1 MPVASKYHFPEK
13 VHLSGPDCFHLVLD
27 LHAKKY
33 GAGGNVMR
41 KVFRFRHQLD
51 EEKVKHIL
59 IHSPAIHW
67 LCNIELNKGNL
78 VTIPYWKYRNA
89 GRRINIYVHDVQNQ
103 NEIPQHLLRRDIP
116 VESAMYV
123 EADILRYPNG
133 ESAFILSWN
142 HILLDAKGSTLLFEH
157 LNRVAEGI
165 EDSLELFFP
174 QKQKRASIIGYIRNM
189 YKVKAFIQHS
199 SRKPISSV
207 SGKTC
212 RTDQDKSENLIIN
225 FSAEETHAIH
235 KAGFDA
241 GSRFGPTHYFLSCC
255 AQIIHRLNKQRNR
268 SGPLWIPVPY
278 DGRLKGGI
286 GPLFSNCVSFIFYR
300 LEENHLN
307 SVKDTVKELSMQM
320 MDQIRTGMPKKYD
333 RLLSMMRHI
342 PLWLYYFLISR
353 TGEGSFASFL
363 YTSTGDNFNRMS
375 HLFGEP
381 VTGIS
386 MIPALTFPP
395 GFTFVFMKHDDELS
409 LNISYSPDVI
419 TEAELNFVVRGI
431 KDLLIFS

>member
-1 MPVASKYHFPEK
+1 
-13 VHLSGPDCFHLVLD
+13 
-27 LHAKKY
+27 
-33 GAGGNVMR
+33 MR
-41 KVFRFRHQLD
+41 KVFRFKHRID
-51 EEKVKHIL
+51 EEKVKNIL

-67 LCNIELNKGNL
+67 LCNIELKKGNL
-78 VTIPYWKYRNA
+78 ITIPYWQYRNT
-89 GRRINIYVHDVQNQ
+89 GKHINIYVHDADTRH
-103 NEIPQHLLRRDIP
+103 EIPQHILRRDIP
-116 VESAMYV
+116 VESSMYV
-123 EADILRYPNG
+123 EADILHYPNG

-165 EDSLELFFP
+165 EDSLDLFFP
-174 QKQKRASIIGYIRNM
+174 HQQKRASIIGYIRNM
-189 YKVKAFIQHS
+189 YKVKAFIQKS
-199 SRKPISSV
+199 SRKPVSSV
-207 SGKTC
+207 SGKTS
-212 RTDQDKSENLIIN
+212 RTNHDKSENLIIN
-225 FSAEETHAIH
+225 FSAEETLAIQ
-235 KAGFDA
+235 KAGFAA

-255 AQIIHRLNKQRNR
+255 AQIIHRLNVQRNR
-268 SGPLWIPVPY
+268 QGPMWIPVPY

-300 LEENHLN
+300 LEMDQLDE
-307 SVKDTVKELSMQM
+307 VKHTVKELSKQM
-320 MDQIRTGMPKKYD
+320 TDQIRQGMPKKYD

-342 PLWLYYFLISR
+342 PLGLYYFLISR

-363 YTSTGDNFNRMS
+363 YTSTGDNFNQMN

-381 VTGIS
+381 VTEIS

-419 TEAELNFVVRGI
+419 TEAELNFVVKEI
-431 KDLLIFS
+431 KALLLFS